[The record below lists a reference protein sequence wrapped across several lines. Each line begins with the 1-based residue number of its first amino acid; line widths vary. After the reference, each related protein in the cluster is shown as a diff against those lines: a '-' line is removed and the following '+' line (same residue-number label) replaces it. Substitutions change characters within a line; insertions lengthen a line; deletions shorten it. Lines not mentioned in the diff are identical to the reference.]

1 MSIWSRI
8 SDVIASISIGESLT
22 ALFERLRTPP
32 ERSVAFTIAVIALSA
47 KMAKADGMVTRDEV
61 HAFREVF
68 HIPAEA
74 IPQAARVFNL
84 ARQDVAGF
92 DAYAKK
98 IGRMFGHDS
107 PVLVDLMDGLFHIAQ
122 ADGVYH
128 PREDAFLHEVA
139 RQFGLSERAFLAI
152 RARYVNDIESD
163 PYLVLGVDEGQS
175 LSDIRTAWKELVR
188 QNHPDQMFARGV
200 PEEAIK
206 LAEKRLVKINRA
218 YEIIREQKSMTS
230 ELT

>member
-1 MSIWSRI
+1 
-8 SDVIASISIGESLT
+8 
-22 ALFERLRTPP
+22 
-32 ERSVAFTIAVIALSA
+32 
-47 KMAKADGMVTRDEV
+47 MAKADGMVTRDEV

-74 IPQAARVFNL
+74 MPQAARVFNL

-128 PREDAFLHEVA
+128 PREDAFFA
-139 RQFGLSERAFLAI
+139 RSFKAI
-152 RARYVNDIESD
+152 WPQRTRIFSHPARYVNDIESD

-206 LAEKRLVKINRA
+206 LAEKRLVKINGA

>member
-1 MSIWSRI
+1 MET
-8 SDVIASISIGESLT
+8 DYFTPGKPGALASIKHSL
-22 ALFERLRTPP
+22 LE
-32 ERSVAFTIAVIALSA
+32 
-47 KMAKADGMVTRDEV
+47 G
-61 HAFREVF
+61 
-68 HIPAEA
+68 
-74 IPQAARVFNL
+74 
-84 ARQDVAGF
+84 G
-92 DAYAKK
+92 
-98 IGRMFGHDS
+98 
-107 PVLVDLMDGLFHIAQ
+107 
-122 ADGVYH
+122 
-128 PREDAFLHEVA
+128 
-139 RQFGLSERAFLAI
+139 
-152 RARYVNDIESD
+152 D